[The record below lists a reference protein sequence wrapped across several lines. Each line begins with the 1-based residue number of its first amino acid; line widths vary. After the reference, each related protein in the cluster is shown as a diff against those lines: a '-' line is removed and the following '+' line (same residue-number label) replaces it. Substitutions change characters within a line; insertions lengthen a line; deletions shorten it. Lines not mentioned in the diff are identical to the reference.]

1 MLVVKSQRPTSKRL
15 RVVYYLWSAEGPLR
29 ITDRLHRALV
39 ERSLALPQFAAT
51 KQKIIETIVQPL
63 TRDSYAL
70 SARGLMYS
78 FDPKGFIEETI
89 KTEGVIHLPR
99 FGSSEPKLV
108 DLTPKIKARRVRER
122 KLGRQRNPCW
132 TSSGLMSILPVL
144 EGRGYLCYVL
154 VPHHRCVAAYQ
165 VRLDQLRP

>member
-1 MLVVKSQRPTSKRL
+1 MLVAKTQRPTSKRL

-63 TRDSYAL
+63 TRDSYTL

-108 DLTPKIKARRVRER
+108 DLTPKIKARRVRE
-122 KLGRQRNPCW
+122 KKTW
-132 TSSGLMSILPVL
+132 TPTKSMLDIIWSDVDPSRP
-144 EGRGYLCYVL
+144 RG
-154 VPHHRCVAAYQ
+154 PRIPM
-165 VRLDQLRP
+165 LRPCASP

>member
-1 MLVVKSQRPTSKRL
+1 MFNQKPSAGNRRGFFVNRQQMKNARGQITKANLKALEGRLLSLVGRRATKDHRPLT
-15 RVVYYLWSAEGPLR
+15 P
-29 ITDRLHRALV
+29 ALV

-63 TRDSYAL
+63 TRDTL

-108 DLTPKIKARRVRER
+108 DLTPKIKA
-122 KLGRQRNPCW
+122 
-132 TSSGLMSILPVL
+132 
-144 EGRGYLCYVL
+144 
-154 VPHHRCVAAYQ
+154 
-165 VRLDQLRP
+165 

>member
-1 MLVVKSQRPTSKRL
+1 MLVAKSQRPASRRL

-51 KQKIIETIVQPL
+51 KQKIIEAIVQPL
-63 TRDSYAL
+63 TRDSYTL
-70 SARGLMYS
+70 SARGVMYS

-108 DLTPKIKARRVRER
+108 DLTPKIKARRARE
-122 KLGRQRNPCW
+122 KKTW
-132 TSSGLMSILPVL
+132 TPTKSMLDIIWFDVDPSRP
-144 EGRGYLCYVL
+144 RG
-154 VPHHRCVAAYQ
+154 PRIPM
-165 VRLDQLRP
+165 LRPRASP